1 MQTYTFDH
9 VFHGQ
14 FLNKNTANKFV
25 KEIWKARYL
34 SQGRVKNNVDLI
46 DSITTN
52 QDYKKLF
59 QNATNLELPCIRHYL
74 KNYESLT
81 SNQVIKIQNEINQ
94 HGQLLSIGQVLFRGG
109 SGSDKFISTTLDPDI
124 AMYHAI
130 KNTEHDSDK
139 NAFFDIFILQTE
151 GIKFLF
157 HGEIDFEHELE
168 LLISNYSF
176 GKELFAIKNIPN
188 ITVRLIELIFNPV

>member
-14 FLNKNTANKFV
+14 FLNKDTADKSAQA
-25 KEIWKARYL
+25 IWEARYL
-34 SQGRVKNNVDLI
+34 SQGRIKNNVDLI

-52 QDYKKLF
+52 QDYKNLF
-59 QNATNLELPCIRHYL
+59 QNATKLELPCTRDYL
-74 KNYESLT
+74 KNYERLT

-94 HGQLLSIGQVLFRGG
+94 YGHILSIGQVLFRGG
-109 SGSDKFISTTLDPDI
+109 NGSDKFISTTLDPDI

-139 NAFFDIFILQTE
+139 NAFFDILVLKTE
-151 GIKFLF
+151 GIKFLL
-157 HGEIDFEHELE
+157 HGESDFEHELE
-168 LLISNYSF
+168 FLISNFSF
-176 GKELFAIKNIPN
+176 GKELFAIQSLPN